1 LNLRD
6 YGGQILSDIEEL
18 RRKRMQELQKQA
30 ASQQAASQEQEQ
42 ARREFDAQKKQ
53 AMMQI
58 LTPEA
63 RGRLANL
70 RLTKPELVD
79 QIELQL
85 IQLAQMGRVKSKIT
99 DDQLKEL
106 LKNLVGQKREI
117 NITRR

>member
-1 LNLRD
+1 M
-6 YGGQILSDIEEL
+6 SDIEEI
-18 RRKRMQELQKQA
+18 RRRRMEQLQ
-30 ASQQAASQEQEQ
+30 QQAAQQAAQQQGDAAEQEKM
-42 ARREFDAQKKQ
+42 RRELEAQKRQ

-70 RLTKPELVD
+70 RLTKPEFVD

-99 DDQLKEL
+99 DEQLKVL
-106 LKNLVGQKREI
+106 LQKLAGQKREMK
-117 NITRR
+117 ITWK

>member
-1 LNLRD
+1 M
-6 YGGQILSDIEEL
+6 SDIEEL
-18 RRKRMQELQKQA
+18 RRKRMQELQQQVA
-30 ASQQAASQEQEQ
+30 AQQAASQEQEQ
-42 ARREFDAQKKQ
+42 AQKQLEAQKRQ

-70 RLTKPELVD
+70 RLTRPEMVE

-99 DDQLKEL
+99 DDQLKQL
-106 LKNLVGQKREI
+106 LKNLAGQRREMK
-117 NITRR
+117 ITRK

>member
-1 LNLRD
+1 M
-6 YGGQILSDIEEL
+6 SDIEEL
-18 RRKRMQELQKQA
+18 RRKRMQELQ
-30 ASQQAASQEQEQ
+30 QQAATQQASSQQQEQ
-42 ARREFDAQKKQ
+42 AHREMEAQKKQ

-70 RLTKPELVD
+70 RLTKPELVE

-99 DDQLKEL
+99 DDQLKHL
-106 LKNLVGQKREI
+106 LTNLVGQKREI
-117 NITRR
+117 QITRK

>member
-1 LNLRD
+1 
-6 YGGQILSDIEEL
+6 LSDIEEL
-18 RRKRMQELQKQA
+18 RRRRMQELQQQA
-30 ASQQAASQEQEQ
+30 AAQQAASQEQEQ
-42 ARREFDAQKKQ
+42 ARRELEAQKRQ

-85 IQLAQMGRVKSKIT
+85 IQLAQMGRVKSQIT

>member
-1 LNLRD
+1 M
-6 YGGQILSDIEEL
+6 SDIEEL
-18 RRKRMQELQKQA
+18 RRKRMQELQQQA
-30 ASQQAASQEQEQ
+30 AAQQAASQEQEQ
-42 ARREFDAQKKQ
+42 ARREFDAQKRQ
-53 AMMQI
+53 AMLQI

-70 RLTKPELVD
+70 RLTKSELVD

-85 IQLAQMGRVKSKIT
+85 IQLAQMGRVKSQIT

>member
-1 LNLRD
+1 
-6 YGGQILSDIEEL
+6 LSDIEEL
-18 RRKRMQELQKQA
+18 RRKRMQELQQQA
-30 ASQQAASQEQEQ
+30 SAQQAASHEQEQ
-42 ARREFDAQKKQ
+42 ARRELDAQKRQ
-53 AMMQI
+53 AMLQI

-85 IQLAQMGRVKSKIT
+85 IQLAQMGRIKSKIT
-99 DDQLKEL
+99 DDQLKQL

>member
-1 LNLRD
+1 
-6 YGGQILSDIEEL
+6 
-18 RRKRMQELQKQA
+18 MQELQQQA

-42 ARREFDAQKKQ
+42 ARRELDAQKKQ
-53 AMMQI
+53 AMLQI

-99 DDQLKEL
+99 DDQLKQL
-106 LKNLVGQKREI
+106 LKSLVGQKREI

>member
-1 LNLRD
+1 M
-6 YGGQILSDIEEL
+6 SDIEEL
-18 RRKRMQELQKQA
+18 RRRRMQELQQQA
-30 ASQQAASQEQEQ
+30 AAQQAASQEQEQ
-42 ARREFDAQKKQ
+42 ARQQLDAQKRQ

-70 RLTKPELVD
+70 RLTKPEMVD

-99 DDQLKEL
+99 DDQLKQL